1 MSEELWQEKLILA
14 SGRTRKDADRWL
26 AGEAEFDFDALW
38 QAVSGRESVS
48 LALLNEAFFI
58 RQHGERAPG
67 GNENWRDW
75 ERKTETYLR
84 SLLPEPDRA
93 DCTHPAVSW
102 HGLNFDR
109 GECQDCGAYVPPAP
123 TPAPE
128 TADNVTALF
137 EAREVAWDET
147 WPKPRL
153 QRVKVM
159 TTEPD
164 TSASPAPAFTGRH
177 TAGECGCGKTHDAT
191 GALALNL
198 VR

>member
-1 MSEELWQEKLILA
+1 MSDELWQEKLILA
-14 SGRTRKDADRWL
+14 SGRTRKDADKWL
-26 AGEAEFDFDALW
+26 AGEAEYDFDALW
-38 QAVSGRESVS
+38 QEVSERQSAA
-48 LALLNEAFFI
+48 LTLLNEAFFI
-58 RQHGERAPG
+58 RQHGEHAPG

-84 SLLPEPDRA
+84 SLLAEPDQTE
-93 DCTHPAVSW
+93 CTHPQVSW

-123 TPAPE
+123 APE
-128 TADNVTALF
+128 ADVTPLF
-137 EAREVAWDET
+137 EAHDVSRL
-147 WPKPRL
+147 PRL
-153 QRVKVM
+153 RSLPYAP
-159 TTEPD
+159 TEPD

-177 TAGECGCGKTHDAT
+177 TAGECSCGKTHDAT